1 MGPEQGVDMRCLGHV
16 PRAEKGALPRAL
28 AVQGSSEGE
37 QVTLLKR
44 ILPPWLGSPAP
55 VVGCHVLQLQGSPGP
70 FGSMALRKML
80 LRGKQIDLSVYFCG
94 SCFHVTLGRLILP
107 M

>member
-1 MGPEQGVDMRCLGHV
+1 MRCLGHV
-16 PRAEKGALPRAL
+16 PKAKKGVLPRAL

-44 ILPPWLGSPAP
+44 ILPPWLGSLAP
-55 VVGCHVLQLQGSPGP
+55 VMSWYLIQLQGFARP
-70 FGSMALRKML
+70 FWVSGSQKYAIIC
-80 LRGKQIDLSVYFCG
+80 GKQVDLSAYLCG

-107 M
+107 L